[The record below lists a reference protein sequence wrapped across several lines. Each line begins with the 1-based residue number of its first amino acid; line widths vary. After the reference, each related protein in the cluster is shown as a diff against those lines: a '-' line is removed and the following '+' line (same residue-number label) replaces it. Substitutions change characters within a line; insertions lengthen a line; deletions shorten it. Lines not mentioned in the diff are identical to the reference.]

1 MINYKLIDRNGEC
14 YATFYCSM
22 GNYYEVPAVYGAD
35 NTVDEAATQ
44 DAADYAVEICNLTSR
59 KENAAVVIGDAIRD
73 DVYVGGVLQRHDYSI
88 EHPEGGKIADR
99 LVSLFPNEPYLQQAG
114 NLLGSYDVLR
124 EPYKNDSI
132 SLYHFDYP
140 SDSLLAQYGLPSNA
154 DRQYR
159 PWYGRKF
166 DLVTKEVMLKVVLPD
181 NEQIP
186 AEIPRLGV
194 GSFFAKIYHS
204 NGTSE
209 PMIDCYGFGSSALIR
224 RFCNKHNL
232 QYPLADEF
240 EDQAW
245 IWGAVYNLA
254 TKELSH
260 MKGYV
265 RNKLTA

>member
-1 MINYKLIDRNGEC
+1 MDYRIITRNGESYVSC
-14 YATFYCSM
+14 TCHN
-22 GNYYEVPAVYGAD
+22 GHYYELPVIYKAD
-35 NTVDEAATQ
+35 GTEDH
-44 DAADYAVEICNLTSR
+44 DKIAD
-59 KENAAVVIGDAIRD
+59 AVVHAHEFTQLQERQASAEISLGDAIRD
-73 DVYVGGVLQRHDYSI
+73 DVYMGGVLQRHDYSI
-88 EHPEGGKIADR
+88 EHPEGRKIADR
-99 LVSLFPNEPYLQQAG
+99 LVSLFPNEPYLEEAG

-140 SDSLLAQYGLPSNA
+140 SDSLLAQYGLPSTT

-186 AEIPRLGV
+186 EEIPRLGV
-194 GSFFAKIYHS
+194 GSFFAKIYHAG
-204 NGTSE
+204 GTSE

-240 EDQAW
+240 EDKAW
-245 IWGAVYNLA
+245 IWGAVYNLE
-254 TKELSH
+254 TKEISH
-260 MKGYV
+260 MKGYI